1 MNEVLKR
8 FIMEVLV
15 GTSRAFLNLHF
26 EQHKEADSTKSFEDQ
41 NMPADNNKASNVEH

>member
-15 GTSRAFLNLHF
+15 GTSRAFFNLHF
-26 EQHKEADSTKSFEDQ
+26 EQHKEADSTKSYEDQ
-41 NMPADNNKASNVEH
+41 NITADNNNASKAEH